1 MAHRLPSRDFGMML
15 ASSGWTSIIAPRP
28 RFESGVNNDT
38 ILINSGST
46 RHRGFEGESS
56 YDLLQLVQAP
66 GLSGSH
72 LTVSGNLQLL
82 NAEFTA
88 SDIPDQVGKE
98 PAFAPH
104 TVGKAALTFSK
115 DHFYIFRLSATA
127 VSSQFFQDSNLP
139 AVAPDGTVLVPAK
152 IPAYWTLDFSAE
164 YYITKNCRV
173 MAGVSNSDRS
183 TLLFSRFWQ
192 PDRAGTR
199 S

>member
-1 MAHRLPSRDFGMML
+1 MDFDNRTETAFL
-15 ASSGWTSIIAPRP
+15 NP
-28 RFESGVNNDT
+28 GVNNDT

-46 RHRGFEGESS
+46 RHRGFEGELS

-139 AVAPDGTVLVPAK
+139 AVAPDGTVLVPARSRPIGHSTFRPSITSRK
-152 IPAYWTLDFSAE
+152 I
-164 YYITKNCRV
+164 
-173 MAGVSNSDRS
+173 AG
-183 TLLFSRFWQ
+183 LW
-192 PDRAGTR
+192 RA
-199 S
+199 SPI